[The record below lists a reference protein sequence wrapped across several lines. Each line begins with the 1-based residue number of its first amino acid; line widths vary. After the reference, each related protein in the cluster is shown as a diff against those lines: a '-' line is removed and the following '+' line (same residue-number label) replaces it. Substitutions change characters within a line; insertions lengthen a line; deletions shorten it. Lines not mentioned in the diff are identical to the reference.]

1 MLQTLVNTCIV
12 ISIVA
17 MIIASAIDV
26 IFQTAVKDLLGIEI
40 FDDYEDINSYN
51 IMTKSKNHTFKQI
64 TQPIPS
70 PVSIGYDCDSEIN
83 TNLEVEDI
91 LNSIVDKIVL
101 ENTSY

>member
-40 FDDYEDINSYN
+40 IDDYEDINSFN

-64 TQPIPS
+64 IQPIPT

-83 TNLEVEDI
+83 TNMEIEDI

>member
-40 FDDYEDINSYN
+40 IDDYEDINSFN
-51 IMTKSKNHTFKQI
+51 IMTKSKNHTFKQF
-64 TQPIPS
+64 TQPIPT
-70 PVSIGYDCDSEIN
+70 PVSIGCDFDNEIN
-83 TNLEVEDI
+83 TNLEIEDI

>member
-40 FDDYEDINSYN
+40 IDDYEDINSFN

-64 TQPIPS
+64 TQPIPA

-83 TNLEVEDI
+83 TNLEIEDI

>member
-40 FDDYEDINSYN
+40 IDDYEDINSFN

-64 TQPIPS
+64 IQPIPA

-83 TNLEVEDI
+83 TNLEIEDI